1 MPASRKRGGKKAH
14 NKRIKSRN
22 EKIQGAQKKM
32 SEAYKKL
39 FQQKWDDIQNNLT
52 TEENQEILN
61 PNQVAESLVVQLPN
75 PVSKPE

>member
-1 MPASRKRGGKKAH
+1 MHLYDTR
-14 NKRIKSRN
+14 RIKARN

>member
-1 MPASRKRGGKKAH
+1 
-14 NKRIKSRN
+14 
-22 EKIQGAQKKM
+22 M